1 MAIADNAIP
10 TQLMKDSFSLK
21 RMAATNVLNNTIP
34 ILFTGKLALV
44 SHGLS

>member
-1 MAIADNAIP
+1 MAMADNAIP
-10 TQLMKDSFSLK
+10 VQLIIDSFSLK
-21 RMAATNVLNNTIP
+21 RMAATSVLNNTIP